1 MRAGEGDA
9 RVRVGLSAKLEL
21 CAHTHMYIKPL
32 NKLYLPSLIFI
43 SARLCADC
51 FPRCFVLLFFHF
63 CDRSIDEM
71 VLSSSIEVRDS
82 PVAGKGL
89 FCTKPIKAGET
100 IWTPDADE
108 ATKYYHTMAQIKS
121 WSEEEQKHFMNNAY
135 LVAPGTYS
143 GALSRAK
150 QKKSVPA
157 RQPGDAAQPWMLSPL
172 ACRRALWR
180 RKRQGRV
187 HEPLMRAQRP

>member
-1 MRAGEGDA
+1 
-9 RVRVGLSAKLEL
+9 
-21 CAHTHMYIKPL
+21 
-32 NKLYLPSLIFI
+32 
-43 SARLCADC
+43 
-51 FPRCFVLLFFHF
+51 
-63 CDRSIDEM
+63 M

-89 FCTKPIKAGET
+89 FCTKPIKAGDT

-150 QKKSVPA
+150 KAFQQGNRA
-157 RQPGDAAQPWMLSPL
+157 TQPNPGRSPPSH
-172 ACRRALWR
+172 AGVRFGVESDKGEFMNHSCAPNVR
-180 RKRQGRV
+180 
-187 HEPLMRAQRP
+187 E

>member
-1 MRAGEGDA
+1 
-9 RVRVGLSAKLEL
+9 
-21 CAHTHMYIKPL
+21 
-32 NKLYLPSLIFI
+32 
-43 SARLCADC
+43 
-51 FPRCFVLLFFHF
+51 
-63 CDRSIDEM
+63 M

-89 FCTKPIKAGET
+89 FCTKPIKAGDT

-143 GALSRAK
+143 GAEAAGRCRSRRAGRRRGRCVLPRPSAPAPSNAGVRFGVESDK
-150 QKKSVPA
+150 GEFMNHSCAPNVREFFSGRAAPA
-157 RQPGDAAQPWMLSPL
+157 RRARAHCNSAPPTSPL
-172 ACRRALWR
+172 WQAPARHHR
-180 RKRQGRV
+180 
-187 HEPLMRAQRP
+187 

>member
-1 MRAGEGDA
+1 
-9 RVRVGLSAKLEL
+9 
-21 CAHTHMYIKPL
+21 
-32 NKLYLPSLIFI
+32 
-43 SARLCADC
+43 
-51 FPRCFVLLFFHF
+51 
-63 CDRSIDEM
+63 M

-89 FCTKPIKAGET
+89 FCTKPIKAGDT

-143 GALSRAK
+143 GAEGGSLPQPQSRA
-150 QKKSVPA
+150 PA
-157 RQPGDAAQPWMLSPL
+157 RPLRAATPICPRPL
-172 ACRRALWR
+172 
-180 RKRQGRV
+180 
-187 HEPLMRAQRP
+187 